1 MYINMSLKTKILLLN
16 LVLATAVTLGFAFA
30 TDTFPGNGFFL
41 MLAFI
46 TGCGGAGCILLGLL
60 LLLRKDKTAA
70 KAYLISGFLFLLISI
85 VSYFLLKQ
93 Y

>member
-1 MYINMSLKTKILLLN
+1 MSLQTKIILIN
-16 LVLATAVTLGFAFA
+16 IVLAVAVTFGFAFA

-46 TGCGGAGCILLGLL
+46 TGCGGAGSVLLGLL
-60 LLLRKDKTAA
+60 LLLRKDKRAA
-70 KAYLISGFLFLLISI
+70 KGYLFSGVLFLAIGAA
-85 VSYFLLKQ
+85 SYFLLQQ

>member
-1 MYINMSLKTKILLLN
+1 MSLQTKIIVIN
-16 LVLATAVTLGFAFA
+16 IVLAIAVTLGFAFA

-46 TGCGGAGCILLGLL
+46 AACGGAGCVLLGLL
-60 LLLRKDKTAA
+60 LLLRKDKSAA
-70 KAYLISGFLFLLISI
+70 KGYLTSGLLFLAVSAA
-85 VSYFLLKQ
+85 SYFFLQQ

>member
-1 MYINMSLKTKILLLN
+1 MTLQNKILLIN
-16 LVLATAVTLGFAFA
+16 TALAAVVTIASAFA

-46 TGCGGAGCILLGLL
+46 TGAGGAGCIVLGLL
-60 LLLRKDKTAA
+60 LLLRKDKRAA
-70 KAYLISGFLFLLISI
+70 KGYLISGLIFLLISL
-85 VSYFLLKQ
+85 VSYFFLKQ

>member
-1 MYINMSLKTKILLLN
+1 MSLQTKIILIN
-16 LVLATAVTLGFAFA
+16 IVLAVAVTLGFAFA

-46 TGCGGAGCILLGLL
+46 TGGGGAGCVLLGLL
-60 LLLRKDKTAA
+60 LLLRKDKRAA
-70 KAYLISGFLFLLISI
+70 RAFLISGFLFLLISA
-85 VSYFLLKQ
+85 VSYFFLQQ

>member
-1 MYINMSLKTKILLLN
+1 MTLQNKILLIN
-16 LVLATAVTLGFAFA
+16 TALAAVVTAVFAFA

-46 TGCGGAGCILLGLL
+46 TVAGGAGCMLLGLL
-60 LLLRKDKTAA
+60 LLLRKDKRAA
-70 KAYLISGFLFLLISI
+70 KGYLTSGVIFLLFGLL
-85 VSYFLLKQ
+85 SYFFLKR

>member
-1 MYINMSLKTKILLLN
+1 MSLQTKIILIN
-16 LVLATAVTLGFAFA
+16 IVLAVAVTLGFAFA

-46 TGCGGAGCILLGLL
+46 TGCGGAGCVLLGLL
-60 LLLRKDKTAA
+60 LLLRKDKSAA
-70 KAYLISGFLFLLISI
+70 KGYLVSGLLFLLISA
-85 VSYFLLKQ
+85 VSYFFLQQ

>member
-1 MYINMSLKTKILLLN
+1 MTLQNKILLIN
-16 LVLATAVTLGFAFA
+16 TALAAVVITVFAFA

-46 TGCGGAGCILLGLL
+46 ALAGGAGCFLLGLL
-60 LLLRKDKTAA
+60 LLLRKDKRAA
-70 KAYLISGFLFLLISI
+70 KGYLFSGLLFLLIGL
-85 VSYFLLKQ
+85 VSYLFLQQ

>member
-1 MYINMSLKTKILLLN
+1 MTLQNKILLLN
-16 LVLATAVTLGFAFA
+16 ACLTAAVITTFAFA

-46 TGCGGAGCILLGLL
+46 TIAGAIGAFVLGLL
-60 LLLRKDKTAA
+60 LLLKKDKTVAR
-70 KAYLISGFLFLLISI
+70 AYLISAFFLLLTGLA
-85 VSYFLLKQ
+85 SYFFLSQ

>member
-1 MYINMSLKTKILLLN
+1 MSLQTKIILLN
-16 LVLATAVTLGFAFA
+16 IVLAVAVTLGFSFA

-46 TGCGGAGCILLGLL
+46 TGCGGAGCVLLGLL
-60 LLLRKDKTAA
+60 LLFRKDKSAA
-70 KAYLISGFLFLLISI
+70 KAYLISGLLFLAVSA
-85 VSYFLLKQ
+85 VSYFILQQ

>member
-1 MYINMSLKTKILLLN
+1 MTLQSKIFLSN
-16 LVLATAVTLGFAFA
+16 TVLAVAVVTAFAVA

-46 TGCGGAGCILLGLL
+46 TATGGAGCIAIGLL
-60 LLLRKDKTAA
+60 LLSRKNKRAA
-70 KAYLISGFLFLLISI
+70 KAYLISGILFLVIAL
-85 VSYFLLKQ
+85 VSYFFLKQ

>member
-1 MYINMSLKTKILLLN
+1 M
-16 LVLATAVTLGFAFA
+16 

-46 TGCGGAGCILLGLL
+46 TSAGGAGCIALGLL
-60 LLLRKDKTAA
+60 LLLRKDKRAA
-70 KAYLISGFLFLLISI
+70 KGYLTSGAIFLLIGL
-85 VSYFLLKQ
+85 VSYFFLRQ